1 MKRFR
6 NYYNNLHIK
15 TKMILSYAVIG
26 ILPFVVFSLG
36 VLHLFNQQM
45 TNTVRHGYET
55 TFYNTSAAI
64 RNKLETIEY
73 SMNTIASNPNV
84 AETINAVYE
93 NSFFKYYDIKYGFD
107 PVVDTFVILNPEL
120 SGINFYVSDTYAG
133 IRTNFISLEKL
144 EAMGMLDRLQN
155 TPDVQWFYKEQE
167 FYAYAKIYCP
177 SNIGIYSIME
187 ICISEDELL
196 DLAAF
201 EDFTYQI
208 TIRGEEILR
217 KGEPMTEKPLYQN
230 EIALTEDMSL
240 AVWVEKKEGA
250 YIASGGM
257 AVIVVGILAAFLI
270 LVLTIIRFS
279 DGFTRRIYVMNT
291 VLADTVKNRFSV
303 RLPVSYQDEIGELT
317 NVINKIL
324 EETKQLIEDVYESQL
339 REREYEMK
347 ALQAQINPHFLY
359 NTLSAINWYAIKTDN
374 STISEI
380 VTSLSNFY
388 RTALNQGD
396 NVTTVGNELENI
408 KAYVKIQENIFS
420 FSFDVI
426 YDIDETL
433 LQYRM
438 PNLIIQPIV
447 ENAIEH
453 GIHQKL
459 DGRGLLTIRLFR
471 SDNWLQFEII
481 DNGGQMEYEEMEEL
495 LRKDTKNYGIKN
507 VDKRLQL
514 FYKGNYRFTFQ
525 KGENTVFILKILLM
539 EE

>member
-93 NSFFKYYDIKYGFD
+93 NSFSKYYDIKYGFD

-187 ICISEDELL
+187 ICIPEDELL

-359 NTLSAINWYAIKTDN
+359 NTLSAINWYAIKTGN

>member
-93 NSFFKYYDIKYGFD
+93 NSFSKYYDIKYGFD

-187 ICISEDELL
+187 ICIPEDELL

-217 KGEPMTEKPLYQN
+217 KGESVTAEPLYQN

-303 RLPVSYQDEIGELT
+303 RLPVSCQDEIGELT

-359 NTLSAINWYAIKTDN
+359 NTLSAINWYAIKTGN

>member
-93 NSFFKYYDIKYGFD
+93 NSFSKYYDIKYGFD

-144 EAMGMLDRLQN
+144 EAMGILDRLQN

-187 ICISEDELL
+187 ICIPEDELL

-250 YIASGGM
+250 YIASGEM

>member
-93 NSFFKYYDIKYGFD
+93 NSFSKYYDIKYGFD

-187 ICISEDELL
+187 ICIPEDELL

-217 KGEPMTEKPLYQN
+217 KGETMTEKPLYQN

-250 YIASGGM
+250 YIASGEM

-471 SDNWLQFEII
+471 SDDWLQFEII

>member
-26 ILPFVVFSLG
+26 ILPFVVFSFG

-93 NSFFKYYDIKYGFD
+93 NSFSKYYDIKYGFD

-144 EAMGMLDRLQN
+144 ETMGMLERLQN

-187 ICISEDELL
+187 ICIPEDELL

-303 RLPVSYQDEIGELT
+303 RLPVSYQDEIGELA

-471 SDNWLQFEII
+471 SDDWLQFEII

-495 LRKDTKNYGIKN
+495 LRQDTKNYGIKN

>member
-93 NSFFKYYDIKYGFD
+93 NSFSKYYDIKYGFD

-144 EAMGMLDRLQN
+144 ETMGMLDRLQN

-187 ICISEDELL
+187 ICIPEDELL

>member
-187 ICISEDELL
+187 ICIPEDELL

>member
-93 NSFFKYYDIKYGFD
+93 NSFSKYYDIKYGFD
-107 PVVDTFVILNPEL
+107 PLVDTFVILNPEL

-187 ICISEDELL
+187 ICIPEDELL

-250 YIASGGM
+250 YIASGEM

-359 NTLSAINWYAIKTDN
+359 NTLSAINWYAIKTDK

-539 EE
+539 ED

>member
-26 ILPFVVFSLG
+26 ILPFVVFSFG

-73 SMNTIASNPNV
+73 SMNTIASNSNV

-93 NSFFKYYDIKYGFD
+93 NSFSKYYDIKYGFD

-133 IRTNFISLEKL
+133 IRTNFISLKKL

-155 TPDVQWFYKEQE
+155 TSDVQWFYKEQE

-187 ICISEDELL
+187 ICIPEDELL

-217 KGEPMTEKPLYQN
+217 KGEPVTAEPLYQN

-279 DGFTRRIYVMNT
+279 DGFTRRIHVMNA

-426 YDIDETL
+426 YDIDESL